1 MEERDEE
8 EQCELAAECEAGLEG
23 VGLAEAVTD
32 AQPLGVSLE
41 LEDWLMEGE
50 LEAQSVGWE
59 DAVGVRDAR
68 PVLVCEA
75 EAEGESVLRVV
86 GDTEAQAEAVNESEE
101 LGDGLVDPA
110 PERVALLEREAE
122 EDGEVEGQVV
132 PDREGTLLGEC
143 VPDTEEKAV
152 GVAVSKPEF
161 DPDTLAELEPEPEI
175 ELSTV
180 CDAMVDGL
188 EVTEVVLWEL

>member
-1 MEERDEE
+1 MEEGDEE
-8 EQCELAAECEAGLEG
+8 EQCELAAECEAELEG

-32 AQPLGVSLE
+32 AQPLGVTLE
-41 LEDWLMEGE
+41 LEDRLMEGE

-68 PVLVCEA
+68 PVLLCEA

-122 EDGEVEGQVV
+122 EDGEAEGQVV